1 MNGTLPEF
9 DDPQL
14 KALVRRAGLG
24 EGATPDLRDRIAGL
38 IARETQ
44 AAPAPPRAERSRRI
58 NFTWMAAAA
67 AILLLVSL
75 GGGYVWHRHHE
86 AEEREEYLAANLPLF
101 KDMIRVQGGASNVSE
116 FTAVASPLNDRDGLR
131 KVLSEKLGRT
141 VPVPDWRQ
149 KGWQLIG
156 AGIGPV
162 GGHAAAELRYQ
173 NAARTI
179 LVVSLP
185 ASAYSG
191 HEGEE
196 PEPYEYTVD
205 GQEIWGFVKDGGL
218 HCAVGGPGVTPGDVA
233 DLKIE

>member
-24 EGATPDLRDRIAGL
+24 GGATPDLRDRIAGL

-44 AAPAPPRAERSRRI
+44 GAPSPRVERRLRL
-58 NFTWMAAAA
+58 NFTWVAAAA
-67 AILLLVSL
+67 AILMVVSL
-75 GGGYVWHRHHE
+75 GGGYLWHRHHE

-101 KDMIRVQGGASNVSE
+101 KDMIRAHGAAPDGPE
-116 FTAVASPLNDRDGLR
+116 IAAVASPLEDRNGLR
-131 KVLSEKLGRT
+131 KALAEKLGRA

-149 KGWQLIG
+149 KGWQLIE

-173 NAARTI
+173 NAGRTI
-179 LVVSLP
+179 LLVSLP

-196 PEPYEYTVD
+196 PEPYEYTID
-205 GQEIWGFVKDGGL
+205 GHEVWGFVKDGGL

>member
-14 KALVRRAGLG
+14 KALVRRASPGG
-24 EGATPDLRDRIAGL
+24 GATSELRDRIAGL
-38 IARETQ
+38 IARESQ
-44 AAPAPPRAERSRRI
+44 PAPAVRAESRWRL
-58 NFTWMAAAA
+58 NFQWIASAA
-67 AILLLVSL
+67 AILLVMSL
-75 GGGYVWHRHHE
+75 AGGYVWHRHHE
-86 AEEREEYLAANLPLF
+86 AEEREEYLQANLPLF
-101 KDMIRVQGGASNVSE
+101 RDMIRVYGGTPEASG
-116 FTAVASPLNDRDGLR
+116 FAAVTSPLDDRDALR
-131 KVLSEKLGRT
+131 KRLTEKVGRA

-162 GGHAAAELRYQ
+162 GRHAAAALRYQ
-173 NAARTI
+173 NAGRTI
-179 LVVSLP
+179 LLVSLP

-191 HEGEE
+191 QEGEA

-205 GQEIWGFVKDGGL
+205 GHEVWGFVKDGGL
-218 HCAVGGPGVTPGDVA
+218 HCAVGGPGVTSRDVA